1 MGAERV
7 KGEGSS
13 SDGAKK
19 LIRCIIGPGRHEV
32 QTFACAVKITMYQ
45 LFHEKTAQD
54 DIVVTRDIYSRV
66 AEQLGKGE
74 RTVSRQIQR
83 MGNLCWEHFGTGGQK
98 TYIGREMKVSML
110 PAICCFIWLTILI
123 SESRI
128 MKCWKNSRDCS
139 LEKSK
144 KRYRKV

>member
-32 QTFACAVKITMYQ
+32 QTFACAVKITMYL

-83 MGNLCWEHFGTGGQK
+83 MGNLCWEHLGTEGQK
-98 TYIGREMKVSML
+98 TYTGREMKDIHAPSDML
-110 PAICCFIWLTILI
+110 FYLAYYSYFGKPYY
-123 SESRI
+123 EV
-128 MKCWKNSRDCS
+128 
-139 LEKSK
+139 LEKQPGLLFGKIEEEIS
-144 KRYRKV
+144 